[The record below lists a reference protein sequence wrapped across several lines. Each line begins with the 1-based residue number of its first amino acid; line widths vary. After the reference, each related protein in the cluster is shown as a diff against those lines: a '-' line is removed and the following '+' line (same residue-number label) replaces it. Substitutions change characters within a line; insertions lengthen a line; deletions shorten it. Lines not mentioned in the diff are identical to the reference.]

1 MSNVKE
7 KAKNAVTAIKAKAL
21 PVVCAV
27 ATAVPTMII
36 TASAVA
42 GPSGVDYSTVT
53 ESLTT
58 GFKDIVTQCVTV
70 AVAIIPIGLGII
82 GLGKVFTVAKR
93 FFSKATS

>member
-1 MSNVKE
+1 
-7 KAKNAVTAIKAKAL
+7 
-21 PVVCAV
+21 
-27 ATAVPTMII
+27 MII
-36 TASAVA
+36 TASAEA